1 MEDDKKLYTEM
12 EEFETGMALAKLRCP
27 GVSAHGGDGWAKS
40 DSGLVIPLGIL
51 HRLWGQ

>member
-1 MEDDKKLYTEM
+1 MEDDKLYTEM

-27 GVSAHGGDGWAKS
+27 GVSAHRGDRWAKT
-40 DSGLVIPLGIL
+40 DSGLVTPPGIL